1 MFDSIQNILEK
12 DKRYKYQSY
21 PFILTALEVAR
32 QQTKKTQHV
41 SGQELCQGFKTLAL
55 SEFGIMAKTVLES
68 WGIKTTDDIGEIV
81 FNLIDVELLSKTE
94 EDKKEDF
101 HNVFDFEQVFVKDY
115 PFLNIDS
122 PKRHQDTEKE

>member
-1 MFDSIQNILEK
+1 
-12 DKRYKYQSY
+12 
-21 PFILTALEVAR
+21 
-32 QQTKKTQHV
+32 V

>member
-12 DKRYKYQSY
+12 DKRYKYQAY
-21 PFILTALEVAR
+21 PFILAALEVTR
-32 QQTKKTQHV
+32 QETKKTQHV
-41 SGQELCQGFKTLAL
+41 SGQELCQGFKTLVL

-68 WGIKTTDDIGEIV
+68 WGVKTTDDIGEIV